1 MPRKP
6 RLEYKNA
13 FYHVM
18 NRGRRREMIF
28 HDDIYYQTFIDLL
41 KDVHERFDCIIH
53 CYCLMGNHYHL
64 LLETPNA
71 NLSRIMRHINGVYT
85 QAYNRLKKTDGSLFR
100 GRFKSILVDKDA
112 YVLQLS
118 RYIHRNP
125 IDLKK
130 PLVTKLE
137 DYKWSSYRA
146 FIGKD
151 KNVNWLNRQFT
162 YDILGYKQ
170 KYKAYKSFV
179 LQGVDEE
186 TEGFFSG
193 KQMPS
198 VIGEAGFKQWI
209 FDKMLG
215 EEDVAL
221 ISRVFTQDI
230 KFIDI
235 VTILSKI
242 YKTSIDGILESRKG
256 LKKENKPR
264 KIAMY
269 LCQQLTGSSQKEIA
283 KFFNLQSSG
292 SVSYTTHMVRVKI
305 RGNKKFAKEIKSL
318 IGDVIR
324 QVI

>member
-6 RLEYKNA
+6 RLEYENA

-28 HDDIYYQTFIDLL
+28 HDDIDYQAFIDIL

-64 LLETPNA
+64 LLETPSA

-112 YVLQLS
+112 YIMQLS

-125 IDLKK
+125 IDMKK
-130 PLVTKLE
+130 PLVAKLE
-137 DYKWSSYRA
+137 DYRWSSYRA
-146 FIGKD
+146 YIGKD
-151 KNVNWLNRQFT
+151 KNVNWLNKQFT
-162 YDILGYKQ
+162 YDVLGHKQ
-170 KYKAYKSFV
+170 KYKAYKLFV
-179 LQGVDEE
+179 QQGVDKE

-193 KQMPS
+193 KQLPS
-198 VIGEAGFKQWI
+198 IIGESGFKQWI
-209 FDKMLG
+209 SDKLLDK
-215 EEDVAL
+215 EDVVLKSKVLAQD
-221 ISRVFTQDI
+221 VNFT
-230 KFIDI
+230 DI
-235 VTILSKI
+235 VTLLSEI
-242 YKTSIDGILESRKG
+242 YQSSIEDIVKSRKG
-256 LKKENKPR
+256 LRKENEVR

-269 LCQQLTGSSQKEIA
+269 LCQQLTASTQKEIA
-283 KFFNLQSSG
+283 EFFNLQSAG

-305 RGNKKFAKEIKSL
+305 RENKEFSKAIKSL
-318 IGDVIR
+318 INKVIK
-324 QVI
+324 QVV